1 MGAKLSDVQQSILR
15 CLRVADEGDHRP
27 TAAEIRDA
35 VGLPSVSAVHKELDE
50 LRDKGFIVRNPRK
63 PGDILVVPG
72 EDLRAVWSEPPVQVP
87 LLGRIA
93 AGPPNLAEENVED
106 QFWLPRELVGDAT
119 DLFMLRTHGDS
130 MTEAGIS
137 DGDYM
142 VIHRQE
148 TAANG
153 DIVVARLDEE
163 TTVKRF
169 SAHSGRVLLLPANPA
184 YDPMD
189 VTLRTD
195 VSIVGKV
202 VAVIR
207 TL

>member
-1 MGAKLSDVQQSILR
+1 
-15 CLRVADEGDHRP
+15 
-27 TAAEIRDA
+27 
-35 VGLPSVSAVHKELDE
+35 
-50 LRDKGFIVRNPRK
+50 
-63 PGDILVVPG
+63 
-72 EDLRAVWSEPPVQVP
+72 
-87 LLGRIA
+87 
-93 AGPPNLAEENVED
+93 
-106 QFWLPRELVGDAT
+106 VGDAT

-169 SAHSGRVLLLPANPA
+169 SARSGQVMLLPANPA
-184 YDPMD
+184 YDAID
-189 VTLRTD
+189 VTLRAD
-195 VSIVGKV
+195 ASIVGKV